1 MYQNCCRKCGS
12 TSLHTEVKGNNT
24 GLYCDDCGAWQ
35 RWLGKDELRAFEYS
49 MREATKEEEDSVNRY
64 IEIISKSTGVN
75 FYDKEDDVPKTS
87 CDIPMP
93 EVVECYK
100 PKTIARI
107 KLCGAMIFTVTE
119 RMSWEKPT
127 EEQIKNLHDMLCID
141 IEILED
147 GE

>member
-1 MYQNCCRKCGS
+1 MYKRYCKKCGS

-24 GLYCDDCGAWQ
+24 GLYCGDCGAWIK
-35 RWLGKDELRAFEYS
+35 WLGKDEVRAFEYS
-49 MREATKEEEDSVNRY
+49 MREATKEEKESVNRY
-64 IEIISKSTGVN
+64 IEGISKPTGVN
-75 FYDKEDDVPKTS
+75 FYDKEDDVAKTS

-93 EVVECYK
+93 EVVASS

-107 KLCGAMIFTVTE
+107 KLCGAMVFNVTD
-119 RMSWEKPT
+119 MMPWEKPT